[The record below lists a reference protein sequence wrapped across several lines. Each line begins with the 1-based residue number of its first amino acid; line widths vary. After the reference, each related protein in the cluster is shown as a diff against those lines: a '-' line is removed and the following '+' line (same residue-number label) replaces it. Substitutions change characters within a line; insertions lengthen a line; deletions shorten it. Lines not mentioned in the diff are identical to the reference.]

1 MEECC
6 RFCKK
11 SLTVEKELQ
20 RKQLGSKNKKKLMR
34 TISSCREDP
43 SVLIIQPVHPLF

>member
-1 MEECC
+1 MEKTC

-20 RKQLGSKNKKKLMR
+20 RKQFGFKNKEILLWA
-34 TISSCREDP
+34 ISYCREDP
-43 SVLIIQPVHPLF
+43 SVLIIQPVH